1 MLLFYINVVNK
12 QQSRIAHLDSR
23 FSSKKIFNPI
33 SSLPF
38 LIVKLLVLVKVQSES
53 MSSSPT
59 QSSTSVSPGHVVQ
72 INSYS
77 RPRYLI
83 DILHILAG
91 LPELQTLLSSP
102 LSALFSLLVR
112 YCSLFGQLV
121 HQMLCRQLC
130 TPNSDAMWFVYRGQ
144 PLCFSLLEFVQLTSL
159 SCAPSLPTAE
169 LVAATTHF
177 DSFAP
182 YWYTLIGRTL
192 GRRPLRIWSPC

>member
-59 QSSTSVSPGHVVQ
+59 QSSTSVSP
-72 INSYS
+72 
-77 RPRYLI
+77 
-83 DILHILAG
+83 
-91 LPELQTLLSSP
+91 
-102 LSALFSLLVR
+102 
-112 YCSLFGQLV
+112 
-121 HQMLCRQLC
+121 
-130 TPNSDAMWFVYRGQ
+130 
-144 PLCFSLLEFVQLTSL
+144 
-159 SCAPSLPTAE
+159 E

>member
-59 QSSTSVSPGHVVQ
+59 QSSTSVSPVDLPKRTFAVDCYPGHVVQ

-102 LSALFSLLVR
+102 LSALFSLLQ
-112 YCSLFGQLV
+112 S
-121 HQMLCRQLC
+121 
-130 TPNSDAMWFVYRGQ
+130 
-144 PLCFSLLEFVQLTSL
+144 
-159 SCAPSLPTAE
+159 
-169 LVAATTHF
+169 
-177 DSFAP
+177 
-182 YWYTLIGRTL
+182 
-192 GRRPLRIWSPC
+192 